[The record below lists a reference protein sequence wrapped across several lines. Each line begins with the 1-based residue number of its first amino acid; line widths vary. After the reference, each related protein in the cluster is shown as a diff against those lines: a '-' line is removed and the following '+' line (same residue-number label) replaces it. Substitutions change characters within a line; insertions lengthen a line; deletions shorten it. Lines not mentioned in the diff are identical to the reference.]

1 MHLPIGFATMGFAG
15 RSIAVPQPFKMER
28 ALFAQVAV
36 TLTGAAKATQT
47 PPGV

>member
-1 MHLPIGFATMGFAG
+1 MILMSPI
-15 RSIAVPQPFKMER
+15 RVPVLFKLER